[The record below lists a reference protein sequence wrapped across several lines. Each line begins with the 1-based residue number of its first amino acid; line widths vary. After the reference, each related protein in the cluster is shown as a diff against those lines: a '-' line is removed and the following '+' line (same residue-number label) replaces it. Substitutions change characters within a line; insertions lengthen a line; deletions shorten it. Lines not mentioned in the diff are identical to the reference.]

1 MGAGAKSEI
10 NLGMLLMKRGRIHG
24 STLRSRPLEA
34 KAITAR
40 AMERSVLP
48 ELDSGR
54 VRVLIAETYPLERA
68 PEAYEHFQT
77 GGKLGKIILTMP
89 D

>member
-1 MGAGAKSEI
+1 
-10 NLGMLLMKRGRIHG
+10 MLLMKRGRIHG

-34 KAITAR
+34 KAMTAR

-54 VRVLIAETYPLERA
+54 VRVLVAEVYPLERA
-68 PEAYEHFQT
+68 PEAYDHFQA
-77 GGKLGKIILTMP
+77 GGKLGKIILAMP